1 MEENLQNV
9 REFTFD
15 IFKVND
21 IVGEKTLFYIS
32 YQILSHYEFFDYLIE
47 EAVFKNFA
55 EEINRDY
62 SKGNAYHNEIHGAD
76 VMQTL
81 FVFFYK
87 GKLNEVLSYFCNLV
101 LILIITL

>member
-1 MEENLQNV
+1 MEITTDTIITLGENLENV

-15 IFKVND
+15 IFKVHE
-21 IVGEKTLFYIS
+21 IVGEKSLFYIS
-32 YQILSHYEFFDYLIE
+32 YQIISYFEFFDCLIE

-62 SKGNAYHNEIHGAD
+62 SKGNPYHNEIHGVD

-87 GKLNEVLSYFCNLV
+87 GNLHEV
-101 LILIITL
+101 